1 MMPRLW
7 LAMGVGLACLVASG
21 VLVNLARAQPTGDPA
36 AVIAAYE
43 TARNQ
48 RDLDLALS
56 YFADDATLTQR
67 STTFAGKTDI
77 RKFLEGF
84 STRARFNTV
93 SDRQVNGNR
102 VTWTERASGPGTELQ
117 TRPPQGFNAGV
128 PGATGFT
135 FGVEAIVQDGKI
147 RSLTYLPASQAPR
160 TDVVDD
166 GRAQLPASVGL
177 AAIVSVFVGIVLIA
191 SLGLRRGA
199 TAASTLQGRLLQ
211 GLQGWSAARQ

>member
-1 MMPRLW
+1 MPRLW
-7 LAMGVGLACLVASG
+7 LAMGVGAACLVASS
-21 VLVNLARAQPTGDPA
+21 VLVTLARAQATGDPA
-36 AVIAAYE
+36 VVIAAYE

-67 STTFAGKTDI
+67 NTTFSGKADI

-93 SDRQVNGNR
+93 SDRQVSGTR
-102 VTWTERASGPGTELQ
+102 VTWTERTSGPGGEPQ
-117 TRPPQGFNAGV
+117 SRPPQGLTAAAASANA
-128 PGATGFT
+128 FT
-135 FGVEAIVQDGKI
+135 FGVEAVVQDGKI
-147 RSLTYLPASQAPR
+147 RSIIYLPGTQAPR
-160 TDVVDD
+160 ADPSVD

-177 AAIVSVFVGIVLIA
+177 AAILAILVGLMLIA

-199 TAASTLQGRLLQ
+199 TAASTLRGRLLE

>member
-21 VLVNLARAQPTGDPA
+21 VLVTLARAQASGDPA
-36 AVIAAYE
+36 AVLAAYE

-67 STTFAGKTDI
+67 NTTFAGKTDI

-93 SDRQVNGNR
+93 SDRQVSGNR
-102 VTWTERASGPGTELQ
+102 VTWTERTSGPGTESQ
-117 TRPPQGFNAGV
+117 TRPPQGFSAGV
-128 PGATGFT
+128 PGATAFT
-135 FGVEAIVQDGKI
+135 ISVEAIVQDGKI
-147 RSLTYLPASQAPR
+147 RSLTYLPANQAPR
-160 TDVVDD
+160 GDLVDD
-166 GRAQLPASVGL
+166 GRAQLPAAVGL
-177 AAIVSVFVGIVLIA
+177 GAIVSLFVAIVLVA
-191 SLGLRRGA
+191 SLGLRRGT
-199 TAASTLQGRLLQ
+199 TAASTLQGRLLH

>member
-21 VLVNLARAQPTGDPA
+21 LLVTLAGAQASGDPA

-67 STTFAGKTDI
+67 NTTFSGKTDI

-117 TRPPQGFNAGV
+117 TRPPQGFNGGAGA
-128 PGATGFT
+128 PGFT
-135 FGVEAIVQDGKI
+135 FGVEAVVQDGKI
-147 RSLTYLPASQAPR
+147 RSLTYLPANQLPR
-160 TDVVDD
+160 TDLVDD

-177 AAIVSVFVGIVLIA
+177 AAIMMVLVGIMLVA
-191 SLGLRRGA
+191 SLSLRRGA